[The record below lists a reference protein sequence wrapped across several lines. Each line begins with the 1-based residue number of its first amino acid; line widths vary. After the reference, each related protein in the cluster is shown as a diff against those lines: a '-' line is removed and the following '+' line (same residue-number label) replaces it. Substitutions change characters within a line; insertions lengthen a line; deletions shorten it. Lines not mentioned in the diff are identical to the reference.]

1 MGIIKKIPNKGVSGM
16 KRFIIGLITGFLL
29 ATTIGAV
36 ASSNIRLVINGKEII
51 PDVPPQIIDSRVMVP
66 ARFIAEPLGAT
77 VEWDGENNT
86 VIITDKSKIADP
98 IVEKNNLIHVH
109 ELYNNYGIITGTTVR
124 DNVQIYTLS
133 KGDKT
138 IEIDEYYIIDN
149 RLYLNKDVINLFL
162 P

>member
-1 MGIIKKIPNKGVSGM
+1 MKKFVA
-16 KRFIIGLITGFLL
+16 GLVLGFLL
-29 ATTIGAV
+29 TSVVGVFAV
-36 ASSNIRLVINGKEII
+36 SNISLIVNGQEIT
-51 PDVPPQIIDSRVMVP
+51 PDVPPQIIDGRVMVP